1 MSHLTVTAV
10 IAGHFFYYTF
20 IVGGDHFEYRVY
32 NHLLVLLFISSVWLA
47 DRVFT
52 RGRAAVGTMVMF
64 VLLSYPIPWAHWHA
78 SKDLNTREET
88 FSMIV
93 PVADYFP
100 WPANRYVEGF
110 DSLQRWLIEHYV
122 CERHQTHKVFVEYLL
137 GRYPSREEGMAK
149 FQPRNDVAF
158 TFAVGV
164 SGWVLPQTAII
175 DIYGLNDYVVARTP
189 PPAIS
194 GIPWRA
200 TVESMIDVEEPKER
214 RMAHDRVAL
223 KQYVACFKPNISG
236 IMDKETGRLHFE
248 RDAGSEPPT
257 DAEIIACEDTWWAW
271 ADKMIKE
278 TKARKHK

>member
-1 MSHLTVTAV
+1 
-10 IAGHFFYYTF
+10 
-20 IVGGDHFEYRVY
+20 
-32 NHLLVLLFISSVWLA
+32 
-47 DRVFT
+47 
-52 RGRAAVGTMVMF
+52 MVMF